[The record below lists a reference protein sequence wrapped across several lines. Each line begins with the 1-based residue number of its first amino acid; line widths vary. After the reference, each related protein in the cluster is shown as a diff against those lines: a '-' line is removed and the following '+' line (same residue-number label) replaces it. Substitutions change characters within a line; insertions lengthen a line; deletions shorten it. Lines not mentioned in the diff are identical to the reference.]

1 VGTSGGTLVNGF
13 KGALLKDWTF
23 QNSISLRTGSPLTAI
38 SGGNRATTTGT
49 GITGSVRADA
59 TGRPLSPAT
68 PGDGFNIS
76 AFAAPAAGLWGDAG
90 RNTIPG
96 PIVFSLNGSL
106 SRVFRIGERRS
117 IDLRFDATNALN
129 HPTITGWGTTINN
142 STFGLPTAASQM
154 RKMTANLRFRF

>member
-1 VGTSGGTLVNGF
+1 VLLAANAVLTDVDNADLTSLTVTITNLFNGDAETLAANV
-13 KGALLKDWTF
+13 
-23 QNSISLRTGSPLTAI
+23 
-38 SGGNRATTTGT
+38 TGT

-59 TGRPLSPAT
+59 TGLPLFPAT

-142 STFGLPTAASQM
+142 STFGLPTAASAM
-154 RKMTANLRFRF
+154 RKLTANLRFRF